1 MMQRQ
6 RIIDFHAHI
15 GEFTGLFNV
24 KMSAS
29 DLVELNQEYGV
40 EKTVI
45 STLPN
50 DMTKEAID
58 QFPNELIGLYWANP
72 YDAGAVEGLR
82 KAVKDGFR
90 GVKLHPLFGAFV
102 ASDEIVHPI
111 MEESRKLGVVV
122 QIHSG
127 HPPFSLPWSIGELA
141 DVFPDVKIAMIHMG
155 HGHAVYIQA
164 AINTAKRYENIYLE
178 TSGMPMHTKIKEA
191 YEVVGE
197 DRVLYGSDIPC
208 HHPSVEI
215 QRVKVSGLNEEQ
227 LNRVFYENAKDLLK
241 L

>member
-1 MMQRQ
+1 MGK
-6 RIIDFHAHI
+6 IIDFHAHI

-24 KMSAS
+24 KM
-29 DLVELNQEYGV
+29 DPKNLINLNREYGV

-50 DMTKEAID
+50 EMTREAVQSHPD
-58 QFPNELIGLYWANP
+58 ALVGLYWANP
-72 YDAGAVEGLR
+72 FEGE
-82 KAVKDGFR
+82 KAVREMEKAVREWGFR
-90 GVKLHPLFGAFV
+90 GIKLHPLFGAYV
-102 ASDEIVHPI
+102 ASDPVVHPLV
-111 MEESRKLGVVV
+111 EKAKKLGIFI

-141 DVFPDVKIAMIHMG
+141 ETFPDVKFIMIHMG

-164 AINTAKRYENIYLE
+164 AINQAKKYDNIYLE

-191 YEVVGE
+191 VESVGE

-208 HHPSVEI
+208 HHPSVEL
-215 QRVKVSGLNEEQ
+215 QKVRVSGLNEDQMEK
-227 LNRVFYENAKDLLK
+227 VFYENARKLLRI
-241 L
+241 